1 MFRLSSTLE
10 IESDRDK
17 ISLDCFPSL
26 RTINMYP
33 MLFIRRERHHVSQTT
48 TLGASPPLT
57 LGFHPS
63 KRHAALI
70 ASRDQGSVVLA
81 ITLVLL
87 ILKRFLWR
95 VMLIILMFVAWLLVD
110 LLCFVVYHLRISCC
124 LCAVTFQSHA
134 SSYCIELVAQ
144 RQHPASFMSS
154 ISNLLWFAL
163 ILGVGIISARL
174 GLANRLDDPVA

>member
-17 ISLDCFPSL
+17 IGLDCFPSL

-70 ASRDQGSVVLA
+70 ASCNQGSVVLA
-81 ITLVLL
+81 FTLALL
-87 ILKRFLWR
+87 VLKRFLWR
-95 VMLIILMFVAWLLVD
+95 VMLVILMFIAWLLVD
-110 LLCFVVYHLRISCC
+110 LSCFVDYHLRISCC
-124 LCAVTFQSHA
+124 FRAITFQSYA
-134 SSYCIELVAQ
+134 SSCCIELVAR
-144 RQHPASFMSS
+144 RQHPASFPSS
-154 ISNLLWFAL
+154 KSNLLRFAL
-163 ILGVGIISARL
+163 IS
-174 GLANRLDDPVA
+174 